1 MMPAYYFHIRD
12 NGTLIRDPDGL
23 ELPDLEAA
31 RAECKR
37 LILSILREEQTMDQL
52 LADRQFQIEDDTGG
66 NVLTIPFR
74 LAVPYAQVAGR

>member
-12 NGTLIRDPDGL
+12 NGTLIKDPDGL

-37 LILSILREEQTMDQL
+37 LILSILREEQTVEQL
-52 LADRQFQIEDDTGG
+52 LADRQFQ
-66 NVLTIPFR
+66 N
-74 LAVPYAQVAGR
+74 